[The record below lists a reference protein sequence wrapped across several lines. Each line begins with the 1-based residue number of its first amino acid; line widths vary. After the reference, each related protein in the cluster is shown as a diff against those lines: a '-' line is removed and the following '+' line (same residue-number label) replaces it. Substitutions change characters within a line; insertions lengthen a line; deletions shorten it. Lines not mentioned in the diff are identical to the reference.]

1 MDESLPLL
9 VILPLPS
16 SLLLLR
22 APPSLLLLR
31 PRLLQEWLLPL
42 RPFVSS
48 FDLLLSFSRSSSSTK
63 ESSFFSLG
71 QKFQVTFSSFAVT
84 GALRFLWGGV
94 EVLSLCTPLSSWLI
108 LQILDLSS
116 YSSYARS
123 LLHLGSH
130 LQPSGFA
137 SHLNVQTSLIRIL
150 KKNLKKL
157 RGKKLVCS

>member
-22 APPSLLLLR
+22 APPSLLLLW

-48 FDLLLSFSRSSSSTK
+48 FDPLLSFSTSSSSTK
-63 ESSFFSLG
+63 EPSFLG

-116 YSSYARS
+116 SSSYARP

-137 SHLNVQTSLIRIL
+137 SISNPSLTL
-150 KKNLKKL
+150 H
-157 RGKKLVCS
+157 SMF

>member
-31 PRLLQEWLLPL
+31 PRLLQEWLIPL

-48 FDLLLSFSRSSSSTK
+48 FDPLLSFSTSSSATK
-63 ESSFFSLG
+63 EPSFLG

-123 LLHLGSH
+123 LLQLGSH

-157 RGKKLVCS
+157 RGEKLVCS